1 MRLAIVGGALQGIES
16 VYLSTLAGIETVVID
31 KRPDAP
37 ALSIADE
44 THVID
49 PTKDI
54 GKAMRI
60 FGDCDAVIPACEE
73 RDLLKILDINL
84 RKEEI
89 PFLFDLNA
97 YDISCS
103 KERSNAIMAEAGVPM
118 PLPWP
123 ECGFPAI
130 VKPSCQSG
138 SVGVAAVKNEQER
151 QAALKKIAE
160 LNDIPIIQ
168 GFISGTSVS
177 MEAIGD
183 GEKACAYATT
193 EVVLDRNYDCKM
205 VRCAPDILSPEDD
218 RLFRDVCRKTA
229 EYIGL
234 NALMDMEAIDSFNGL
249 KVLEIDARIPSQTPA
264 AVEAGTGINLLE
276 EFIECRLGNWTPKTG
291 HRRAGVYE
299 HYLFR
304 DGVLNTCGEMEF
316 GLVDNPRIVES
327 LFGSYKMITD
337 YEPGK
342 TEWRAT
348 VITKGLNMKE
358 AEKQRLSVLDRII
371 EETGVK
377 KFSDLG
383 PEMV

>member
-16 VYLSTLAGIETVVID
+16 VYLSKLAGIETVVLD
-31 KRPDAP
+31 KRPNAP
-37 ALSIADE
+37 ALTIADE
-44 THVID
+44 IHVMD

-54 GKAMRI
+54 DRAMRI
-60 FGDCDAVIPACEE
+60 LGDCDAVLPACEE
-73 RDLLKILDINL
+73 RDLLDILDKNL
-84 RKEEI
+84 KDAGI

-103 KERSNAIMAEAGVPM
+103 KERSNTIMAEAGVPM

-138 SVGVAAVKNEQER
+138 SVGVTAVKDEKER
-151 QAALKKIAE
+151 QAALKEIAE

-168 GFISGTSVS
+168 EFVSGKSVS

-183 GEKACAYATT
+183 GEKACSYATT
-193 EVVLDRNYDCKM
+193 EVVLDKNYDCKM

-218 RLFRDVCRKTA
+218 ELFRDVCRNTA

-234 NALMDMEAIDSFNGL
+234 NGLMDMEAIDSFNGL
-249 KVLEIDARIPSQTPA
+249 RVLEIDARIPSQTPA

-299 HYLFR
+299 HYVFR
-304 DGVLNTCGEMEF
+304 DGILNTCGEMEF
-316 GLVDNPRIVES
+316 GLVDNPRIVPG
-327 LFGSYKMITD
+327 LFGSYRMITD

-348 VITKGLNMKE
+348 VITKGRDMKE
-358 AEKQRLSVLDRII
+358 TEKLRLSVLDRII

-377 KFSDLG
+377 IFSDLG